1 MRTIAKLVGILAL
14 ILAASGT
21 AVVGA
26 TQARSAPAA
35 KASPSKDWPDAR
47 TLEKRRTEAEKLP
60 LFAGTDPVVLTLT
73 ADFKAIQGDR
83 NPESTKVFP
92 ATIQFA
98 GADGAPVTMD
108 LQVRTRG
115 HARRSYNV
123 CDFAPLRLEFPK
135 DRTKGTVFEGQTG
148 IKLGVHCRE
157 GVKEFEQYVLRE
169 YAAYR
174 IYNLLTAQSFRARLA
189 RVTYVDSA
197 KRRSTSTRYA
207 MFIEDDDD
215 VAKRMGGR
223 VTDAKDALAKLDRDA
238 FTRMTLFEYM
248 IGNLDVSILAQH
260 NVRNVQMPAGT
271 VYPVP
276 YDFDYSGLVN
286 ATYAQPPPG
295 LGITTVR
302 DRVFRGPCRQT
313 SELDTLF
320 AEFRAVRPILP
331 PMYDTLPDLFDAG
344 AKKQAIGYLDQFYK
358 TIDSP
363 DAVKRAFMDACLK
376 RGLM

>member
-1 MRTIAKLVGILAL
+1 MRTTSRLFLTLVL
-14 ILAASGT
+14 ISVAAGVEGV
-21 AVVGA
+21 APPQG
-26 TQARSAPAA
+26 APARPAPTKDWSDA
-35 KASPSKDWPDAR
+35 KALD
-47 TLEKRRTEAEKLP
+47 KRRRDAEQLP
-60 LFAGTDPVVLTLT
+60 LFAASDPLAITLT
-73 ADFKAIQGDR
+73 ADFKAIQKDR

-98 GADGAPVTMD
+98 GAGGSPVTID
-108 LQVRTRG
+108 LSLRTRG
-115 HARRSYNV
+115 HARRSFNV

-135 DRTKGTVFEGQTG
+135 DRAKGTVFEGQSG

-174 IYNLLTAQSFRARLA
+174 LYNLITPQSFRARLA
-189 RVTYVDSA
+189 HATYVDSV
-197 KRRSTSTRYA
+197 KRQPISTRYA

-215 VAKRMGGR
+215 VARRMGGR
-223 VTDAKDALAKLDRDA
+223 VTTEKEALARLDRDA
-238 FTRMTLFEYM
+238 FTRMMLFEYM
-248 IGNLDVSILAQH
+248 IGNLDVSIIAEH
-260 NVRNVQMPAGT
+260 NVRNVQMPSGV

-302 DRVFRGPCRQT
+302 DRVFRGPCRVE
-313 SELDTLF
+313 SELDGLL
-320 AEFRAVRPILP
+320 AQFRAVRPQLA
-331 PMYDTLPDLFDAG
+331 PMYDSLPELFDAG
-344 AKKQAIGYLDQFYK
+344 AKKQAIAYLDQFYK
-358 TIDSP
+358 TIDRP
-363 DAVKRAFMDACLK
+363 ADVKKAFIDQCLK